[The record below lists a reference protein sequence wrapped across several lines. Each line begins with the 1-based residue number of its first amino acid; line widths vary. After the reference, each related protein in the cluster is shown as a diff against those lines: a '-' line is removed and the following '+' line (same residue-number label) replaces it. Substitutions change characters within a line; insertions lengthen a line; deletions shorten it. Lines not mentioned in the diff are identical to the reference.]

1 MSEVTPPPQ
10 PPGLP
15 PTPTAAQLKVAVT
28 NPPEAMAR
36 DLTLGAK
43 LDAVIAAAQPKG
55 LFQLDTAFGRV
66 AIQTSLQLPTE
77 GPLQLQLL
85 AKGGV
90 LQFLI
95 TSIHGMPPQA
105 ALRAFGRPPAAPGK
119 AGAQAKTQIPGGS
132 TGPGTGAAGGVPPG
146 AVTRLP
152 PPVNL
157 SVGATLAAILLKGPT
172 PAGATPPS
180 PSTTPGATPG
190 ATLGAPGHPPATAT
204 PGQGHTPS
212 ATGHGAPAG
221 GQGASKGQAPAPG
234 TPAQA
239 PAPRG
244 AGGGVPSAG
253 AATGGTGGL
262 FNVRV
267 TAFQPATV
275 AGAAGGPSSPPPGGL
290 LAPGGVL
297 SGIATGT
304 TSPTGHPIVQ
314 THAGPLA
321 LATRTPL
328 PAGSTVTFEV
338 LSQTAPPV
346 KDARPVQTHDLRLP
360 AIMAERWPALQ
371 DAVHTLEAVN
381 PGAAQQLVNAV
392 LPQPGAA
399 LGSNILFFLMA
410 LSGGDLRGWFGD
422 GPTRA
427 LQRAKPELL
436 ARLRDDFGQIER
448 IAREPGPGEWRTT
461 LIPFLNGAEIDPIR
475 LSLRGAGEDAADG
488 ADGAQ
493 GTRFVIDLD
502 LSRLGRFQLDGLVH
516 QGEKRM
522 DLIVRTEPPLPRLIE
537 DGIRDIFQDA
547 AGVTGI
553 KGGIVFQ
560 AAPPNF
566 IEVLGTEPVDETL
579 GLIV

>member
-1 MSEVTPPPQ
+1 M
-10 PPGLP
+10 
-15 PTPTAAQLKVAVT
+15 AVA

-36 DLTLGAK
+36 QLTLGAK
-43 LDAVIAAAQPKG
+43 LDAVIAGAAPKG
-55 LFQLDTAFGRV
+55 QFQLDTAFGRV
-66 AIQTSLQLPTE
+66 VIQTSLPLPSE

-85 AKGGV
+85 AKGGI

-105 ALRAFGRPPAAPGK
+105 ALRALGRLPTAPGK
-119 AGAQAKTQIPGGS
+119 AGVQAKMPVPGG
-132 TGPGTGAAGGVPPG
+132 TAAAPSVPAG
-146 AVTRLP
+146 AVTKLP
-152 PPVNL
+152 PAVDL
-157 SVGATLAAILLKGPT
+157 TVGATLAATLLKGPAL
-172 PAGATPPS
+172 AGAKAPAH
-180 PSTTPGATPG
+180 GATPG
-190 ATLGAPGHPPATAT
+190 APGNPAATGPAGAA
-204 PGQGHTPS
+204 PGQGQAS
-212 ATGHGAPAG
+212 ATLTPGAPAKA
-221 GQGASKGQAPAPG
+221 GQAAAGISQGRRAGKGQ
-234 TPAQA
+234 TPAQGTSAQASA
-239 PAPRG
+239 PQG
-244 AGGGVPSAG
+244 SAG
-253 AATGGTGGL
+253 PAAQSGTGGL
-262 FNVRV
+262 FSVRI
-267 TAFQPATV
+267 TAFQAPA
-275 AGAAGGPSSPPPGGL
+275 AGATALPAPPAGGI

-314 THAGPLA
+314 THAGQLV

-338 LSQTAPPV
+338 LSQTPSPAGTAEAPP
-346 KDARPVQTHDLRLP
+346 THGIRLH

-371 DAVHTLEAVN
+371 EAVTTLNEVN
-381 PGAAQQLVNAV
+381 PAAAQQLVNAV

-410 LSGGDLRGWFGD
+410 LSGGELRGWFGD

-475 LSLRGAGEDAADG
+475 LSLRGAAEGDANDG
-488 ADGAQ
+488 SDNAK
-493 GTRFVIDLD
+493 GTRFIIDLD

-516 QGEKRM
+516 HGEKRM
-522 DLIVRTEPPLPRLIE
+522 DLIVRTEDTLPRPIE
-537 DGIRDIFQDA
+537 NGIRDIFQDA
-547 AGVTGI
+547 ADVTDI

-566 IEVLGTEPVDETL
+566 IEILGTEPVDETL
-579 GLIV
+579 GLFV

>member
-10 PPGLP
+10 APGFPLP
-15 PTPTAAQLKVAVT
+15 PTAGQLKVAVT
-28 NPPEAMAR
+28 NPPEAMAQQ
-36 DLTLGAK
+36 LTLGAK
-43 LDAVIAAAQPKG
+43 LDAVIAGAAPKG

-66 AIQTSLQLPTE
+66 VIQTSLPLPSE

-85 AKGGV
+85 AKGGI

-105 ALRAFGRPPAAPGK
+105 ALRALGRLPTAPGK
-119 AGAQAKTQIPGGS
+119 AGAQAKAPVPGG
-132 TGPGTGAAGGVPPG
+132 TAGGGATAAPSVPAG
-146 AVTRLP
+146 AVTKLP
-152 PPVNL
+152 PAVDL
-157 SVGATLAAILLKGPT
+157 TVGATLAATLLKGPAT
-172 PAGATPPS
+172 AGAKPPA
-180 PSTTPGATPG
+180 PGATPG
-190 ATLGAPGHPPATAT
+190 ALANPPAAA
-204 PGQGHTPS
+204 P
-212 ATGHGAPAG
+212 GAPAKAG
-221 GQGASKGQAPAPG
+221 QPATGVNQSGQGRGAGKGQ
-234 TPAQA
+234 TPAQGTSAQASA
-239 PAPRG
+239 PQGG
-244 AGGGVPSAG
+244 AAAVGTTAG
-253 AATGGTGGL
+253 AGTGGL
-262 FNVRV
+262 FSVRI
-267 TAFQPATV
+267 TAFQPS
-275 AGAAGGPSSPPPGGL
+275 AAGSAGTGALPAPPPGGI

-304 TSPTGHPIVQ
+304 MSPTGHPIVQ
-314 THAGPLA
+314 THAGSLV

-338 LSQTAPPV
+338 LSQTPFTAGTTERPP
-346 KDARPVQTHDLRLP
+346 THDIRLP

-371 DAVHTLEAVN
+371 EAVRTLEEVN
-381 PGAAQQLVNAV
+381 PAQAQQLVNAV

-461 LIPFLNGAEIDPIR
+461 MIPFLNGAEIDPIR
-475 LSLRGAGEDAADG
+475 LSLRGAADDDANDG
-488 ADGAQ
+488 SDNVK
-493 GTRFVIDLD
+493 GTRFIIDLD

-516 QGEKRM
+516 HEEKRM
-522 DLIVRTEPPLPRLIE
+522 DLIVRTEDTLPRPIE
-537 DGIRDIFQDA
+537 GGIRDIFRDA
-547 AGVTGI
+547 ADVTGI

>member
-15 PTPTAAQLKVAVT
+15 PTPTAGQLKVAVT

-36 DLTLGAK
+36 QLTLGAK
-43 LDAVIAAAQPKG
+43 LDAVIAGALPKG
-55 LFQLDTAFGRV
+55 QFQIDTAFGRV
-66 AIQTSLQLPTE
+66 VIQTGLPLPSE
-77 GPLQLQLL
+77 GSLQLQLL
-85 AKGGV
+85 AKGGI

-105 ALRAFGRPPAAPGK
+105 ALRALGRLPAAPGK
-119 AGAQAKTQIPGGS
+119 GGVQAKTPVPGG
-132 TGPGTGAAGGVPPG
+132 TAAAPSVPAG
-146 AVTRLP
+146 AVTRLSSA
-152 PPVNL
+152 VDL
-157 SVGATLAAILLKGPT
+157 TVGATLAATLLKGPAPAGAKPPAPGAPGNPPAT
-172 PAGATPPS
+172 GPAGAT
-180 PSTTPGATPG
+180 T
-190 ATLGAPGHPPATAT
+190 
-204 PGQGHTPS
+204 GQGQAS
-212 ATGHGAPAG
+212 AIPVSGAPAKA
-221 GQGASKGQAPAPG
+221 GQTAAGINQAGSTAKGQ
-234 TPAQA
+234 TPAQGTSA
-239 PAPRG
+239 QASTPRG
-244 AGGGVPSAG
+244 SEGP
-253 AATGGTGGL
+253 ATRAGTGGL
-262 FNVRV
+262 FGVRI
-267 TAFQPATV
+267 TAFQPSA
-275 AGAAGGPSSPPPGGL
+275 AGATALSAPPSGGI

-304 TSPTGHPIVQ
+304 TSSSGHPIIQ
-314 THAGPLA
+314 THSGQLV

-338 LSQTAPPV
+338 LSQTAFP
-346 KDARPVQTHDLRLP
+346 AGTAETLQTHAVRLP

-371 DAVHTLEAVN
+371 EAVRTLEEFN
-381 PGAAQQLVNAV
+381 PAAAQQLVNAV

-410 LSGGDLRGWFGD
+410 LSGGELRGWFGD

-436 ARLRDDFGQIER
+436 ARLRDDFGQIDR
-448 IAREPGPGEWRTT
+448 IARERGPGEWRTT

-475 LSLRGAGEDAADG
+475 LSLRNAAEDDANDG
-488 ADGAQ
+488 SDNAK
-493 GTRFVIDLD
+493 GTRFIIDLD

-522 DLIVRTEPPLPRLIE
+522 DLIVRTEGHLPKPVE
-537 DGIRDIFQDA
+537 NGIRDIFQDA
-547 AGVTGI
+547 AEVTGI
-553 KGGIVFQ
+553 KGGIAFQ

-566 IEVLGTEPVDETL
+566 VEVLGTEPVDETL